1 MAEVEFGGMTFK
13 GGKMFAVLTALSTL
27 GGAAWG
33 GFEFYKDYMDM
44 KEIIQNIDIQE
55 IQAANELQLQK
66 LDDAIAYTVE
76 IRQDLASDV
85 TRAENTVQV
94 LEDQVNR
101 AEETVR
107 SLRNDVY
114 AKLDTFEE
122 RLRVTLSDNQNT
134 MANMRDRI
142 STNLEE
148 SEARIKETQRSIEDT
163 LDGIRSEMNQLQK
176 DITQS
181 IREVEAGVRQTD
193 KDLTADMK
201 ALEKDLMER
210 LQEALDN
217 PLAD

>member
-85 TRAENTVQV
+85 TRVENTVQV

-122 RLRVTLSDNQNT
+122 RLRITLSDNQNT

-201 ALEKDLMER
+201 ALEKDLMEK